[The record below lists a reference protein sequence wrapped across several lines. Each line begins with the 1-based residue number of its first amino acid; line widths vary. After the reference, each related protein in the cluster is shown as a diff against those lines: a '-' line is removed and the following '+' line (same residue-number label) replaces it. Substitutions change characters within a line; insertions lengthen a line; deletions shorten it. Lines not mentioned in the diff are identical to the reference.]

1 MLLFYEEINFSLKIT
16 SRQQEIVIAAN
27 CLGLSIKINEKE
39 HCLEDT
45 ARWFLL
51 SLSPIE
57 EYKARANSLY
67 QLEFLRGFF
76 LRSARAPHLRE

>member
-16 SRQQEIVIAAN
+16 SRQQKIVIAAN
-27 CLGLSIKINEKE
+27 CLGLLIKINEKE

-51 SLSPIE
+51 SPSPIE
-57 EYKARANSLY
+57 EYQARANSLY

-76 LRSARAPHLRE
+76 FGVQLELRI